1 MSGLISPATGKRY
14 GIKRAC
20 DALGFPRS
28 SFYLA
33 RQPKADKTPEKR
45 GPKTQWSDG
54 DLLGFIRR
62 DLDRSLFQGEG
73 HRKVW
78 ARLRVMDGLRVS
90 RKRILRIMRE
100 HCLLSPHRG
109 RQAPPLAHEGTLATD
124 APNVMWGTDGSRVL
138 TRDDGW
144 VWVFAAL
151 EHFNSECVG
160 HYVSKM
166 GTRFQALEPVA
177 MGITD
182 IFGGVEAGAARG
194 LALRMDHGSQY
205 LADHFQNQIRFWG
218 IAPSFAFVSQ
228 PQTNGIAERFFRTLK
243 EQAIHGRMFRNV
255 EEVREAVDQFIQNYN
270 SSWRLERLNYMSP
283 VEYREYYL
291 TKLAA

>member
-1 MSGLISPATGKRY
+1 MSGLVSPATGKRY

-20 DALGFPRS
+20 DVLGFPRS
-28 SFYLA
+28 SFYSA
-33 RQPKADKTPEKR
+33 QKPGKPEAPDKR
-45 GPKTQWSDG
+45 GPKPQWSDG

-78 ARLRVMDGLRVS
+78 ARLRIMDGLRVS

-109 RQAPPLAHEGTLATD
+109 RQAPPLAHEGTLVTD

-160 HYVSKM
+160 HCVSKM

-182 IFGGVEAGAARG
+182 IFGGVGAGAARG

-255 EEVREAVDQFIQNYN
+255 EEVRNAVDQFIQNYN